1 MKKIVALFAILAL
14 ASCGNG
20 ASTEVIS
27 DSTVVV
33 VDSIKTDSTV
43 VVVDSAKAETAVE
56 VK

>member
-1 MKKIVALFAILAL
+1 MKKIVELFAILAL

-20 ASTEVIS
+20 ASTEVKS